1 MIRSSGVAPSGLP
14 KVMRFGLVGVAATA
28 TDFTVFNLGLL
39 LAAPSSRLA
48 VIALNT
54 LAFATATFV
63 SYQLNTR
70 FTFAATRGRQALLRY
85 LLVALGGAVVYNGAL
100 LAALF
105 IIPARDTLLL
115 NVAKTGAVVLSATWN
130 FIGFGTFALVDRRAI
145 DDEQDAA

>member
-1 MIRSSGVAPSGLP
+1 VIRSSGVAPSGLP

-28 TDFTVFNLGLL
+28 TDFTVFNLGLV
-39 LAAPSSRLA
+39 LAAPSARLS

-70 FTFAATRGRQALLRY
+70 FTFAAARGRQALLRY
-85 LLVALGGAVVYNGAL
+85 LLVALGGAIVYNGAL

-105 IIPARDTLLL
+105 VIPARAACCSTSPRP
-115 NVAKTGAVVLSATWN
+115 APSCSPRPGTSSAS
-130 FIGFGTFALVDRRAI
+130 ARSH
-145 DDEQDAA
+145 